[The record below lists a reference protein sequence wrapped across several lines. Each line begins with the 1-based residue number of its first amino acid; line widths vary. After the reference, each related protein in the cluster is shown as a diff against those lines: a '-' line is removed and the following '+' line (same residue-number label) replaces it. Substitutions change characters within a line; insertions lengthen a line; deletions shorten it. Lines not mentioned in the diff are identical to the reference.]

1 MKSDVMVIINPKAGK
16 EKAKDFKDRIV
27 SELEKS
33 YTNIEVKYTKGVND
47 ATKFAQT
54 ACEKNCSL
62 VVVVGGDG
70 SVNETVNG
78 LAGSNNPPHLAIIP
92 MGTVND
98 LARALKIP
106 MQTKRAIKLL
116 SLGVAKEIDIGL
128 ASGRYFTNVLAIGN
142 AAQAVHKVDASE
154 KSKLGALAY
163 ILAVGKEILEDDIF
177 KVSLEM
183 DKQTWRGEVAV
194 LIIGLID
201 SFGGNTSILSN
212 VEVGD
217 GKFHIFAIKRLNVAE
232 FIKMTPSL
240 LLNKISDSDNVS
252 YFSSKEIKITTL
264 DNKVFESDVDGERG
278 PDLPLSLK
286 VLPKHLKVISNCDK

>member
-78 LAGSNNPPHLAIIP
+78 LAGSSNPPHLAIIP

-128 ASGRYFTNVLAIGN
+128 ANGRYFTNVLAIGN

>member
-54 ACEKNCSL
+54 ACEKNFSL

-78 LAGSNNPPHLAIIP
+78 LAGSSNPPHLAIIP

-128 ASGRYFTNVLAIGN
+128 ANGRYFTNVLAIGN